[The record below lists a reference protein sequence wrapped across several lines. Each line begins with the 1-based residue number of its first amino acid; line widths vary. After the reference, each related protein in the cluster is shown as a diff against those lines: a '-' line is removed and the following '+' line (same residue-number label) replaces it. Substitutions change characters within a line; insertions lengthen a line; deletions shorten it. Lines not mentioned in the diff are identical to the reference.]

1 MVGPGSSD
9 EVARR
14 PTAPG
19 IADDGGPMAVRLPE
33 IGEELA
39 GYKIEAMAGRGG
51 MGVVFRAE
59 HLHLSRVIA
68 LKVLTAD
75 LAGNR
80 SFRQRFIRE
89 AQTAARLDHPNIVPV
104 FDAGEVE
111 GLLYIAMKYID
122 GVDLGHVIDAEDRLS
137 AQRTVDLL
145 SDIADA
151 LDIAHGAGLVHRD
164 VKPGN
169 VLVDNARS
177 WLTDFGLTKRIASRT
192 ALTAAGRTVGTAAY
206 LAPEQIRGQ
215 DVDARTDLYA
225 FGCVLYE
232 CLTGEVPFIRDTDM
246 AVLWAHLEQEP
257 DPPSSRVPDLPKE
270 LDPVLTMGLAKRKE
284 DRFSSCGEL
293 MKAVAEAT
301 ETDRPASSARNKVPV
316 ATVLVASGDRPARL
330 LIEATLAE
338 GRVLVTGAA
347 DAERAVDQA
356 RTNPPQLAFV
366 DADLPGGAIALC
378 QRLRATDESA
388 ATRIV
393 MLVGRGTQVDRQ
405 AAAGSSVNDFL
416 GKPFSSLQLLA
427 KVRDFRPDARAG
439 CSSSS
444 QAWRAHEPSSSKC
457 WDRRAWGRSGP
468 RPRTTCS
475 RWAPESGR
483 GWGCSTSRGKAATCS
498 PRSRRGRRPSR
509 RCPWWASLRRARP
522 TLGAVPVPPAPRT

>member
-19 IADDGGPMAVRLPE
+19 VADDGTFPVRLPE

-39 GYKIEAMAGRGG
+39 GYKVEAVAGRGG

-59 HLHLSRVIA
+59 HLHLSRIVA

-122 GVDLGHVIDAEDRLS
+122 GVDLGHVLDAEERLS
-137 AQRTVDLL
+137 PQRTVDLL
-145 SDIADA
+145 ADVADA
-151 LDIAHGAGLVHRD
+151 LDVSHGAGLVHRD

-169 VLVDNARS
+169 VLVDNVRS
-177 WLTDFGLTKRIASRT
+177 YLTDFGLTKRIASRT

-215 DVDARTDLYA
+215 DVDARTDIYA

-232 CLTGEVPFIRDTDM
+232 CLTGDVPFTRDTDM

-257 DPPSSRVPDLPKE
+257 DPPSRHVPELPKE
-270 LDPVLTMGLAKRKE
+270 LDAVFMQALAKRKE
-284 DRFSSCGEL
+284 DRFASAGEL

-301 ETDRPASSARNKVPV
+301 NAMRPESSTRNRVPV
-316 ATVLVASGDRPARL
+316 TTVLVASGDRAARSM
-330 LIEATLAE
+330 IEATLAE
-338 GRVLVTGAA
+338 GRVAVAGAA
-347 DAERAVDQA
+347 DAERAIDQA
-356 RTNPPQLAFV
+356 QAHPPGLAFV
-366 DADLPGGAIALC
+366 DADLPGGAVALC
-378 QRLRATDESA
+378 ERLRSTDEAA

-393 MLVGRGTQVDRQ
+393 MLVGRGAQFDR
-405 AAAGSSVNDFL
+405 AAAKKAGVDDFL
-416 GKPFSSLQLLA
+416 PKPFSALQLMA
-427 KVRDFRPDARAG
+427 KLRDFVPDALAG
-439 CSSSS
+439 
-444 QAWRAHEPSSSKC
+444 
-457 WDRRAWGRSGP
+457 
-468 RPRTTCS
+468 
-475 RWAPESGR
+475 
-483 GWGCSTSRGKAATCS
+483 
-498 PRSRRGRRPSR
+498 
-509 RCPWWASLRRARP
+509 
-522 TLGAVPVPPAPRT
+522 

>member
-19 IADDGGPMAVRLPE
+19 VADDGTLLVRLPE
-33 IGEELA
+33 IGDELA
-39 GYKIEAMAGRGG
+39 GYKIEAVAGRGG

-59 HLHLSRVIA
+59 HLHLSRIVA

-111 GLLYIAMKYID
+111 SLLYIAMKYID
-122 GVDLGHVIDAEDRLS
+122 GVDLGHVLDAEERLS
-137 AQRTVDLL
+137 PQRTVDLL
-145 SDIADA
+145 ADVADA
-151 LDIAHGAGLVHRD
+151 LDVSHSAGLVHRD

-169 VLVDNARS
+169 VLVDNVRS
-177 WLTDFGLTKRIASRT
+177 YLTDFGLTKRIASRT

-215 DVDARTDLYA
+215 DVDARTDIYA

-232 CLTGEVPFIRDTDM
+232 CLTGDVPFIRDTDM
-246 AVLWAHLEQEP
+246 AVLWAHLEQDP
-257 DPPSSRVPDLPKE
+257 DPPSRHVPELPKE
-270 LDPVLTMGLAKRKE
+270 LDAVFMQALAKRKE
-284 DRFSSCGEL
+284 DRYSSAGEL

-301 ETDRPASSARNKVPV
+301 NAMRPESSTRNRVPV
-316 ATVLVASGDRPARL
+316 TTVLVASGDRAARSM
-330 LIEATLAE
+330 IEATLAE
-338 GRVLVTGAA
+338 GRVAVAGAP
-347 DAERAVDQA
+347 DAERAIDQA
-356 RTNPPQLAFV
+356 QAHPPGLAIV

-378 QRLRATDESA
+378 QQLRRTDEAA

-393 MLVGRGTQVDRQ
+393 MLVGRGAEFDRPAAKQAGVD
-405 AAAGSSVNDFL
+405 DFL
-416 GKPFSSLQLLA
+416 PKPFSALQLMA
-427 KVRDFRPDARAG
+427 KLRDFVPDALAG
-439 CSSSS
+439 
-444 QAWRAHEPSSSKC
+444 
-457 WDRRAWGRSGP
+457 
-468 RPRTTCS
+468 
-475 RWAPESGR
+475 
-483 GWGCSTSRGKAATCS
+483 
-498 PRSRRGRRPSR
+498 
-509 RCPWWASLRRARP
+509 
-522 TLGAVPVPPAPRT
+522 

>member
-1 MVGPGSSD
+1 MAVGPGSSD

-14 PTAPG
+14 PTAAG
-19 IADDGGPMAVRLPE
+19 LDDDGNPIAVRLPE
-33 IGEELA
+33 IGEEVA
-39 GYKIEAMAGRGG
+39 GYRVEAVAGRGG

-59 HLHLSRVIA
+59 HLHLTRQVA

-104 FDAGEVE
+104 FDAGEAN
-111 GLLYIAMKYID
+111 GLLYIAMKFID
-122 GVDLGHVIDAEDRLS
+122 GVDLGNVLDAEERLTP
-137 AQRTVDLL
+137 QRTVDLL
-145 SDIADA
+145 LDVADA

-169 VLVDNARS
+169 VLVDNVRS

-215 DVDARTDLYA
+215 DVDARTDIYA

-232 CLTGEVPFIRDTDM
+232 CLTGDVPFIRDTDM
-246 AVLWAHLEQEP
+246 AVLWAHLEQ
-257 DPPSSRVPDLPKE
+257 DPESPSERIPELPKAI
-270 LDPVLTMGLAKRKE
+270 DPVFATALAKRKD
-284 DRFSSCGEL
+284 DRFASCGEL
-293 MKAVAEAT
+293 VKAVARAT
-301 ETDRPASSARNKVPV
+301 NATRPQSSTRNRVPV
-316 ATVLVASGDRPARL
+316 ATVLVASGDRGARSM
-330 LIEATLAE
+330 IEATLAE
-338 GRVLVTGAA
+338 GRVGVAGAG

-356 RTNPPQLAFV
+356 QTRPPGLAFV

-405 AAAGSSVNDFL
+405 AAAGAGVNDFL

-427 KVRDFRPDARAG
+427 KVRDFVPDALAG
-439 CSSSS
+439 
-444 QAWRAHEPSSSKC
+444 
-457 WDRRAWGRSGP
+457 
-468 RPRTTCS
+468 
-475 RWAPESGR
+475 
-483 GWGCSTSRGKAATCS
+483 
-498 PRSRRGRRPSR
+498 
-509 RCPWWASLRRARP
+509 
-522 TLGAVPVPPAPRT
+522 

>member
-1 MVGPGSSD
+1 MSVGPGSSD

-19 IADDGGPMAVRLPE
+19 VADDGTPLVIRLPE

-39 GYKIEAMAGRGG
+39 GYKIDSVAGRGG

-59 HLHLSRVIA
+59 HMHLTRIVA

-122 GVDLGHVIDAEDRLS
+122 GVDLGHVLDNEERLS

-145 SDIADA
+145 ADIADA
-151 LDIAHGAGLVHRD
+151 LDVAHGAGLVHRD

-177 WLTDFGLTKRIASRT
+177 YLTDFGLTKRIASRT

-215 DVDARTDLYA
+215 DVDARTDIYA

-232 CLTGEVPFIRDTDM
+232 CMTGDVPFVRDTDM
-246 AVLWAHLEQEP
+246 AVLWAHLEQDPE
-257 DPPSSRVPDLPKE
+257 PPSLRLPELPKQ
-270 LDPVLTMGLAKRKE
+270 LDAVFAQALAKRKE
-284 DRFSSCGEL
+284 DRFTSSGEL
-293 MKAVAEAT
+293 IKAVAEAT
-301 ETDRPASSARNKVPV
+301 DAERPASSARNKIPV
-316 ATVLVASGDRPARL
+316 TTVLVASDDRAARSM
-330 LIEATLAE
+330 IEATLAE
-338 GRVLVTGAA
+338 GRLAVAGASDA
-347 DAERAVDQA
+347 DRALDQA
-356 RTNPPQLAFV
+356 IAHPPGLAIV
-366 DADLPGGAIALC
+366 DADLPGGPIELC
-378 QRLRATDESA
+378 RRLHSTEEA
-388 ATRIV
+388 ASTRIV
-393 MLVGRGTQVDRQ
+393 MLVGRRAQVDRQ
-405 AAAGSSVNDFL
+405 AAAQAGVDDFL
-416 GKPFSSLQLLA
+416 PKPFSSLQLMA
-427 KVRDFRPDARAG
+427 KVRDYVPDALAG
-439 CSSSS
+439 
-444 QAWRAHEPSSSKC
+444 
-457 WDRRAWGRSGP
+457 
-468 RPRTTCS
+468 
-475 RWAPESGR
+475 
-483 GWGCSTSRGKAATCS
+483 
-498 PRSRRGRRPSR
+498 
-509 RCPWWASLRRARP
+509 
-522 TLGAVPVPPAPRT
+522 